1 MQVGA
6 RTRVVSAKK
15 SQLVQNSPLQGIT
28 SKRASGA
35 VIEQETSR
43 NSSDCSLADFDIK
56 AILGQG
62 SSGTVYK
69 AYQKYRDPNTGQ
81 KTLHRVVALKE
92 VKMKESISKKAYKEV
107 INEVEMM
114 KRITHPNIIQLYD
127 SFIDRQF
134 DTSAFRAKLE
144 KQNGQ

>member
-1 MQVGA
+1 
-6 RTRVVSAKK
+6 
-15 SQLVQNSPLQGIT
+15 
-28 SKRASGA
+28 
-35 VIEQETSR
+35 
-43 NSSDCSLADFDIK
+43 
-56 AILGQG
+56 
-62 SSGTVYK
+62 VYK

-127 SFIDRQF
+127 SFIDR
-134 DTSAFRAKLE
+134 
-144 KQNGQ
+144 